1 MNKFIA
7 DSVSTNRESFDKN
20 IDQIREEIHE
30 YNKKNGITLNT
41 VTIPK
46 ITTTTNIK
54 NENEIRKN
62 ELKLKKI
69 KEEKEIRDA
78 MRENRMKDKKILKE
92 TSTSNYQNYLSKKL
106 EESKS
111 FQKWPNLS
119 NKLKEEKIKDYLTKL
134 ENIKERN
141 VNILVKDISI
151 LLKEDSFKDTYVKY
165 NMRKG
170 MIDNIKYI
178 KYVNSIYILVLP

>member
-1 MNKFIA
+1 MSTSGNK
-7 DSVSTNRESFDKN
+7 T
-20 IDQIREEIHE
+20 
-30 YNKKNGITLNT
+30 
-41 VTIPK
+41 
-46 ITTTTNIK
+46 
-54 NENEIRKN
+54 
-62 ELKLKKI
+62 LKLKKI

-92 TSTSNYQNYLSKKL
+92 TSTSNYQDYLSKKL
-106 EESKS
+106 EASKS

-119 NKLKEEKIKDYLTKL
+119 NKLKEEKIKDYLTNL
-134 ENIKERN
+134 ESIKERN

-151 LLKEDSFKDTYVKY
+151 LLKEDSFKDSYVKY

-170 MIDNIKYI
+170 MIDNIKNI